1 MRRSLEL
8 ARKGMGRTG
17 SNPLVG
23 SVIVHKGKI
32 IGEGFHRKY
41 GGPHA
46 EVNAINSVKDKSLL
60 SKSTLYVNLEP
71 CAHYGKTPPCSM
83 LIRESKIPEVVISMI
98 DPHSEVSGK
107 GINILKEGGIK
118 VTTGILEKESRFLN
132 RRFLVNQL
140 LERPYIILKWAQ
152 TKDGFIDKVRAPG
165 DPVQPNWITNQ
176 TCRMLVHK
184 WRSEEAGII
193 AGVNTVLRDN
203 PSLNVRSWSGKSPVR
218 IVIDRHYRIPRH
230 FKIKDDSKKTLI
242 FTPGRKDFQG
252 KNTEYLILPY
262 DYSPDE
268 FLKRL
273 LKMGICSLIVEGGL
287 TFINLFINNGLWD
300 EARVF
305 TGNMSFKNGI
315 PAPETEENTVFF
327 DNFRNNELQIIVKD
341 IT

>member
-1 MRRSLEL
+1 
-8 ARKGMGRTG
+8 
-17 SNPLVG
+17 
-23 SVIVHKGKI
+23 
-32 IGEGFHRKY
+32 
-41 GGPHA
+41 
-46 EVNAINSVKDKSLL
+46 
-60 SKSTLYVNLEP
+60 
-71 CAHYGKTPPCSM
+71 
-83 LIRESKIPEVVISMI
+83 
-98 DPHSEVSGK
+98 
-107 GINILKEGGIK
+107 
-118 VTTGILEKESRFLN
+118 
-132 RRFLVNQL
+132 
-140 LERPYIILKWAQ
+140 
-152 TKDGFIDKVRAPG
+152 
-165 DPVQPNWITNQ
+165 
-176 TCRMLVHK
+176 MLVHK